1 MNDIHVINLSQYT
14 QPKIVESKRNE
25 WVEYG
30 ENNKYYDF
38 LIDCYQNSTTNNAC
52 INNISRLIYGNGLSA
67 KDAGR
72 KPNEYAQ
79 MKMLFGK
86 NMLRSVIM
94 DLKMLGN
101 CAFQLIYTKDRKK
114 IAKVEHIPMNLLRP
128 EKCDEKGKINAYYYS
143 DNWEDIK
150 RYAPTRIPTMGTSS
164 ESIEVL
170 VLGHYSVGQKYFSF
184 VDYLGALDYCVAEEE
199 IALYLINEIK
209 NSFSGTKVINFNGL
223 VPTEEQQQEITTKV
237 MGKLTGSTGQKV
249 IVSFN
254 NNKDLA
260 TTVED
265 ISLTDAPE
273 HYSWLATEARDKIL
287 NGHNVT
293 SSMLVGINQG
303 GQGFSSTA
311 DEIKVASVYFYN
323 TVIRPF
329 QDLIIN
335 GLNQILAFNGISLDL
350 KFESLDLLG
359 ADIDSSQTSKQVI
372 EAINSL
378 SPLVAN
384 KVLDTMTPNEVRAL
398 VGLLPETGGSDLQST
413 TMSKIK
419 SIDNINIDDFSSGID
434 LDEWELIDTRLVD
447 YDLEDEYDE
456 LINKANEPTLMNKVI
471 NFVKTGTAYPR
482 RNSEQDNKIFRTRYR
497 YIGEVSDKSRAFCK
511 AMIKANK
518 LYRKEDIVAME
529 NQVVNE
535 GFGPNGADNY
545 SIWLYKGGG
554 ACHHAWQRET
564 YRRKG
569 TDISSPLAVKVTP
582 AQQRKEGFIAPVNDN
597 KVYQRPIDMPNKGFL
612 PK

>member
-30 ENNKYYDF
+30 EHNKYYDF

-101 CAFQLIYTKDRKK
+101 CAFQVIYSKDRKK
-114 IAKVEHIPMNLLRP
+114 IARVEHLPINLIRP

-143 DNWEDIK
+143 DNWEDVRK
-150 RYAPTRIPTMGTSS
+150 YVPTRIPAMGTSN

-170 VLGHYSVGQKYFSF
+170 VLGNYSVGQKYFSF

-199 IALYLINEIK
+199 IAAYLVNEIK

-223 VPTEEQQQEITTKV
+223 VPTEEQQQEITSKV

-287 NGHNVT
+287 NGHNII
-293 SSMLVGINQG
+293 SSFLVGINQG

-311 DEIKVASVYFYN
+311 DEIKIASVYFYN

-329 QDLIIN
+329 QEILLD
-335 GLNQILAFNGISLDL
+335 GLDKILAYNGISLDL
-350 KFESLDLLG
+350 YFERLTI
-359 ADIDSSQTSKQVI
+359 IDPEQTQVNMSSQEEISD
-372 EAINSL
+372 EDADAFLDEL
-378 SPLVAN
+378 SGECL
-384 KVLDTMTPNEVRAL
+384 
-398 VGLLPETGGSDLQST
+398 S
-413 TMSKIK
+413 
-419 SIDNINIDDFSSGID
+419 
-434 LDEWELIDTRLVD
+434 DEWEVVAKREYKDTNCSIDEWIQEHEPKKSMLTKLADYITSFPSRDSNLDKSVYKVRYEYSARYNKDKTRRFCSNMMSRTANGVVYRLEDIDKASRAGVNKQLGHKGQP
-447 YDLEDEYDE
+447 YDLFKFKGGVNCGHYWSEVLYKLKTKKDGKGYVED
-456 LINKANEPTLMNKVI
+456 KALSSSEEVASIPKSY
-471 NFVKTGTAYPR
+471 KPRPYGTAESKIAPFDMP
-482 RNSEQDNKIFRTRYR
+482 DN
-497 YIGEVSDKSRAFCK
+497 GHHP
-511 AMIKANK
+511 N
-518 LYRKEDIVAME
+518 YRK
-529 NQVVNE
+529 
-535 GFGPNGADNY
+535 
-545 SIWLYKGGG
+545 
-554 ACHHAWQRET
+554 
-564 YRRKG
+564 
-569 TDISSPLAVKVTP
+569 
-582 AQQRKEGFIAPVNDN
+582 
-597 KVYQRPIDMPNKGFL
+597 
-612 PK
+612 

>member
-30 ENNKYYDF
+30 ENNEYYDF

-223 VPTEEQQQEITTKV
+223 VPTEEQQKEITTKV

-303 GQGFSSTA
+303 GQGFSSNA
-311 DEIKVASVYFYN
+311 DEIKVASAYFYN
-323 TVIRPF
+323 TTIKPF
-329 QDLIIN
+329 QELILD
-335 GLNQILAFNGISLDL
+335 GLDQILSFNGISLDL
-350 KFESLDLLG
+350 YFERLTIIDPAETTVNMSADVDLTDEVG
-359 ADIDSSQTSKQVI
+359 DSI
-372 EAINSL
+372 LE
-378 SPLVAN
+378 
-384 KVLDTMTPNEVRAL
+384 E
-398 VGLLPETGGSDLQST
+398 LQGES
-413 TMSKIK
+413 M
-419 SIDNINIDDFSSGID
+419 G
-434 LDEWELIDTRLVD
+434 DEWEVVDKREYKDTNCSIDEWIQEHEPKKSMLTKLADYITSFPSRGSNLDKSVYKVRYEYSARYNKDKTRRFCSNMMSRTANGVVYRLEDIDKASRAGVNKQLGHKGEP
-447 YDLEDEYDE
+447 YDLFKFKGGVNCGHYWSEVLYKLKTKKDGKGYVED
-456 LINKANEPTLMNKVI
+456 KALSSSEEVASIPKSY
-471 NFVKTGTAYPR
+471 KPRPYGTAE
-482 RNSEQDNKIFRTRYR
+482 SKI
-497 YIGEVSDKSRAFCK
+497 A
-511 AMIKANK
+511 
-518 LYRKEDIVAME
+518 
-529 NQVVNE
+529 
-535 GFGPNGADNY
+535 
-545 SIWLYKGGG
+545 
-554 ACHHAWQRET
+554 
-564 YRRKG
+564 
-569 TDISSPLAVKVTP
+569 
-582 AQQRKEGFIAPVNDN
+582 
-597 KVYQRPIDMPNKGFL
+597 PIDMPNNGHHPNYGK
-612 PK
+612 

>member
-30 ENNKYYDF
+30 EHNKYYDF

-150 RYAPTRIPTMGTSS
+150 RYAPTRIPTMGTST

-223 VPTEEQQQEITTKV
+223 VPTEEQQKEITGKV
-237 MGKLTGSTGQKV
+237 MAKLTGSTGQKV

-293 SSMLVGINQG
+293 SSMLIGINQG
-303 GQGFSSTA
+303 GQGFSSNA
-311 DEIKVASVYFYN
+311 DEIKVASAYFYN
-323 TVIRPF
+323 TTIKPF
-329 QDLIIN
+329 QELIID
-335 GLNQILAFNGISLDL
+335 GLDQILAFNGISLDL
-350 KFESLDLLG
+350 YFERLTIIDPTETTVNMSADVDLTDEVG
-359 ADIDSSQTSKQVI
+359 DSI
-372 EAINSL
+372 LE
-378 SPLVAN
+378 
-384 KVLDTMTPNEVRAL
+384 E
-398 VGLLPETGGSDLQST
+398 LQGES
-413 TMSKIK
+413 M
-419 SIDNINIDDFSSGID
+419 G
-434 LDEWELIDTRLVD
+434 DEWEVVDKREYKDTNCSIDEWIQEHEPKKSMLTKLADYITSFPSRDSNLDKSVYKVRYEYSARYNKDKTRRFCSNMMSRTANGVVYRLEDIDKASRAGVNKQLGHKGQP
-447 YDLEDEYDE
+447 YDLFKFKGGVNCGHYWSEVLYKLKTKKDGKGYVED
-456 LINKANEPTLMNKVI
+456 KALSSSEEVASIPKSY
-471 NFVKTGTAYPR
+471 KPRPYGTAE
-482 RNSEQDNKIFRTRYR
+482 SKI
-497 YIGEVSDKSRAFCK
+497 A
-511 AMIKANK
+511 
-518 LYRKEDIVAME
+518 
-529 NQVVNE
+529 
-535 GFGPNGADNY
+535 
-545 SIWLYKGGG
+545 
-554 ACHHAWQRET
+554 
-564 YRRKG
+564 
-569 TDISSPLAVKVTP
+569 
-582 AQQRKEGFIAPVNDN
+582 
-597 KVYQRPIDMPNKGFL
+597 PIDMPNNGHHPNYGK
-612 PK
+612 

>member
-30 ENNKYYDF
+30 EHNKYYDF

-223 VPTEEQQQEITTKV
+223 VPTEEQQQEITSKV
-237 MGKLTGSTGQKV
+237 MSKLTGSTGQKV

-293 SSMLVGINQG
+293 SSMLIGINQG
-303 GQGFSSTA
+303 GQGFSSNA
-311 DEIKVASVYFYN
+311 DEIKVASAYFYN
-323 TVIRPF
+323 TTIKPF
-329 QDLIIN
+329 QELIID
-335 GLNQILAFNGISLDL
+335 GLDQILAFNGISLDL
-350 KFESLDLLG
+350 YFERLTIIDPTETSVNMSADVDLTDEVG
-359 ADIDSSQTSKQVI
+359 DSI
-372 EAINSL
+372 LE
-378 SPLVAN
+378 
-384 KVLDTMTPNEVRAL
+384 E
-398 VGLLPETGGSDLQST
+398 LQGES
-413 TMSKIK
+413 M
-419 SIDNINIDDFSSGID
+419 G
-434 LDEWELIDTRLVD
+434 DEWEVVDKREYKDTNCSIEDWIEEHEPKKSMLTKLADYITSFPSRDSNLDKSVYKVRYEYSARYNKDKTRRFCSNMMSRTANGVVYRLEDIDKASRAGVNKQLGHKGQP
-447 YDLEDEYDE
+447 YDLFKFKGGVNCGHYWSEVLYKLKTKKDGKGYVED
-456 LINKANEPTLMNKVI
+456 KALSSSEEVASIPKSY
-471 NFVKTGTAYPR
+471 KPRPYGTAE
-482 RNSEQDNKIFRTRYR
+482 SKI
-497 YIGEVSDKSRAFCK
+497 A
-511 AMIKANK
+511 
-518 LYRKEDIVAME
+518 
-529 NQVVNE
+529 
-535 GFGPNGADNY
+535 
-545 SIWLYKGGG
+545 
-554 ACHHAWQRET
+554 
-564 YRRKG
+564 
-569 TDISSPLAVKVTP
+569 
-582 AQQRKEGFIAPVNDN
+582 
-597 KVYQRPIDMPNKGFL
+597 PIDMPNNGHHPNYGK
-612 PK
+612 

>member
-30 ENNKYYDF
+30 KNNEYYDF

-52 INNISRLIYGNGLSA
+52 INNISRLIYGNGLTA

-143 DNWEDIK
+143 DNWEDVK
-150 RYAPTRIPTMGTSS
+150 RYEPSRIPIMGTST
-164 ESIEVL
+164 ENIEVL

-223 VPTEEQQQEITTKV
+223 VPTEEQQQEITGKV
-237 MGKLTGSTGQKV
+237 MSKLTGSTGQKV

-293 SSMLVGINQG
+293 SSMLIGINQG
-303 GQGFSSTA
+303 GQGFSSNA
-311 DEIKVASVYFYN
+311 DEIKVASAYFYN
-323 TVIRPF
+323 TTIKPF
-329 QDLIIN
+329 QELIID
-335 GLNQILAFNGISLDL
+335 GLDQILAFNSISLDL
-350 KFESLDLLG
+350 YFERLTIIDPTETSVNMSADVDLTDEVG
-359 ADIDSSQTSKQVI
+359 DSILEELQG
-372 EAINSL
+372 EA
-378 SPLVAN
+378 
-384 KVLDTMTPNEVRAL
+384 
-398 VGLLPETGGSDLQST
+398 
-413 TMSKIK
+413 MS
-419 SIDNINIDDFSSGID
+419 
-434 LDEWELIDTRLVD
+434 DEWEVVDKREYKDTNCSIDEWIAEHEPKKSMLTKLADYITSFPSRDSNLDKSVYKVRYEYSERYSKPSSRNFCQQMMSRTTNGVVYRLEDIDKASRAGVNKQLGHKGQP
-447 YDLEDEYDE
+447 YDLFKFKGGVNCGHYW
-456 LINKANEPTLMNKVI
+456 
-471 NFVKTGTAYPR
+471 
-482 RNSEQDNKIFRTRYR
+482 SE
-497 YIGEVSDKSRAFCK
+497 V
-511 AMIKANK
+511 
-518 LYRKEDIVAME
+518 
-529 NQVVNE
+529 
-535 GFGPNGADNY
+535 
-545 SIWLYKGGG
+545 LYKLKTKKDG
-554 ACHHAWQRET
+554 
-564 YRRKG
+564 KG
-569 TDISSPLAVKVTP
+569 YVEDKALSSSEEVANIPKSYKPRPYGTTES
-582 AQQRKEGFIAPVNDN
+582 KIA
-597 KVYQRPIDMPNKGFL
+597 PIDMPNNGHHPNYGK
-612 PK
+612 

>member
-30 ENNKYYDF
+30 KNNEYYDF

-150 RYAPTRIPTMGTSS
+150 RYAPTRIPTMGTST

-293 SSMLVGINQG
+293 SSMLIGINQG
-303 GQGFSSTA
+303 GQGFSSNA
-311 DEIKVASVYFYN
+311 DEIKVASAYFYN
-323 TVIRPF
+323 TTIKPF
-329 QDLIIN
+329 QELIID
-335 GLNQILAFNGISLDL
+335 GLDQILAFNGISLDL
-350 KFESLDLLG
+350 YFERLTIIDPTETSVNMSADVDLTDEVG
-359 ADIDSSQTSKQVI
+359 DSI
-372 EAINSL
+372 LE
-378 SPLVAN
+378 
-384 KVLDTMTPNEVRAL
+384 E
-398 VGLLPETGGSDLQST
+398 LQGES
-413 TMSKIK
+413 M
-419 SIDNINIDDFSSGID
+419 G
-434 LDEWELIDTRLVD
+434 DEWEVVDKREYKDTNCSIDEWIEEHEPKKSMLTKLADYITSFPSRDSNLDKSVYKVRYEYSARYNKDKTRRFCSNMMSRTANGVVYRLEDIDKASRAGVNKQLGHKGEP
-447 YDLEDEYDE
+447 YDLFKFKGGVNCGHYWSEVLYKLKTKKDGKGYVED
-456 LINKANEPTLMNKVI
+456 KALSSSEEVASIPKSY
-471 NFVKTGTAYPR
+471 KPRPYGTAE
-482 RNSEQDNKIFRTRYR
+482 SKI
-497 YIGEVSDKSRAFCK
+497 A
-511 AMIKANK
+511 
-518 LYRKEDIVAME
+518 
-529 NQVVNE
+529 
-535 GFGPNGADNY
+535 
-545 SIWLYKGGG
+545 
-554 ACHHAWQRET
+554 
-564 YRRKG
+564 
-569 TDISSPLAVKVTP
+569 
-582 AQQRKEGFIAPVNDN
+582 
-597 KVYQRPIDMPNKGFL
+597 PIDMPNNGHHPNYGK
-612 PK
+612 

>member
-30 ENNKYYDF
+30 EHNKYYDF
-38 LIDCYQNSTTNNAC
+38 LINCYQNSTTNNAC
-52 INNISRLIYGNGLSA
+52 INNISRLIYGNGLNA

-150 RYAPTRIPTMGTSS
+150 RYTPTRIPTMGTSS

-237 MGKLTGSTGQKV
+237 MNKLTGSTGQKV

-293 SSMLVGINQG
+293 SSMLIGINQG
-303 GQGFSSTA
+303 GQGFSSNA
-311 DEIKVASVYFYN
+311 DEIKVASAYFYN
-323 TVIRPF
+323 TTIKPF
-329 QDLIIN
+329 QELILD
-335 GLNQILAFNGISLDL
+335 GLDQILSFNGISLDL
-350 KFESLDLLG
+350 YFERLTIIDPTETTVNMSSDVDLTDEVG
-359 ADIDSSQTSKQVI
+359 DSILEELQG
-372 EAINSL
+372 EA
-378 SPLVAN
+378 
-384 KVLDTMTPNEVRAL
+384 M
-398 VGLLPETGGSDLQST
+398 G
-413 TMSKIK
+413 
-419 SIDNINIDDFSSGID
+419 
-434 LDEWELIDTRLVD
+434 DEWEVVDKREYKDTNCSIDEWIQEHEPKKSMLTKLADYITSFPSRDSNLDKSVYKVRYEYSARYNKDKTRRFCSNMMSRTANGVVYRLEDIDKASRAGVNKQLGHKGEP
-447 YDLEDEYDE
+447 YDLFKFKGGVNCGHYW
-456 LINKANEPTLMNKVI
+456 
-471 NFVKTGTAYPR
+471 
-482 RNSEQDNKIFRTRYR
+482 SE
-497 YIGEVSDKSRAFCK
+497 V
-511 AMIKANK
+511 
-518 LYRKEDIVAME
+518 
-529 NQVVNE
+529 
-535 GFGPNGADNY
+535 
-545 SIWLYKGGG
+545 LYKLKTKKDG
-554 ACHHAWQRET
+554 
-564 YRRKG
+564 KG
-569 TDISSPLAVKVTP
+569 YVEDKALSSSEEVASIPKSYKPRPYGTTES
-582 AQQRKEGFIAPVNDN
+582 KIA
-597 KVYQRPIDMPNKGFL
+597 PIDMPNNGHHPNYGK
-612 PK
+612 

>member
-30 ENNKYYDF
+30 EHNKYYDF

-143 DNWEDIK
+143 DNWDDIK

-223 VPTEEQQQEITTKV
+223 VPTEEQQKEITSKV
-237 MGKLTGSTGQKV
+237 MSKLTGSTGQKV

-293 SSMLVGINQG
+293 SSMLIGINQG
-303 GQGFSSTA
+303 GQGFSSNA
-311 DEIKVASVYFYN
+311 DEIKVASAYFYN
-323 TVIRPF
+323 TIIKPF
-329 QDLIIN
+329 QELIID
-335 GLNQILAFNGISLDL
+335 GLDQILAFNGISLDL
-350 KFESLDLLG
+350 FFERLTIIDPTETTVNMSADLDLTDEVG
-359 ADIDSSQTSKQVI
+359 DSILEELQG
-372 EAINSL
+372 EA
-378 SPLVAN
+378 
-384 KVLDTMTPNEVRAL
+384 M
-398 VGLLPETGGSDLQST
+398 G
-413 TMSKIK
+413 
-419 SIDNINIDDFSSGID
+419 
-434 LDEWELIDTRLVD
+434 DEWEVVDKREYKDTNCSIDEWIAEHEPKKSMLTKLADYISSFPSRDSNLDKSVYKVRYEYSARYNKDKTRRFCSNMMSRTANGVVYRLEDIDKASRAGVNKQLGHKGQP
-447 YDLEDEYDE
+447 YDLFKFKGGVNCGHYWSEVLYKLKTKKDGKGYVED
-456 LINKANEPTLMNKVI
+456 KALSSSEEVASIPKSY
-471 NFVKTGTAYPR
+471 KPRPYGTAE
-482 RNSEQDNKIFRTRYR
+482 SKI
-497 YIGEVSDKSRAFCK
+497 A
-511 AMIKANK
+511 
-518 LYRKEDIVAME
+518 
-529 NQVVNE
+529 
-535 GFGPNGADNY
+535 
-545 SIWLYKGGG
+545 
-554 ACHHAWQRET
+554 
-564 YRRKG
+564 
-569 TDISSPLAVKVTP
+569 
-582 AQQRKEGFIAPVNDN
+582 
-597 KVYQRPIDMPNKGFL
+597 PIDMPNNGHHPNYGK
-612 PK
+612 

>member
-223 VPTEEQQQEITTKV
+223 VPTEEQQQEITSKV
-237 MGKLTGSTGQKV
+237 MSKLTGSTGQKV

-293 SSMLVGINQG
+293 SSMLIGINQG
-303 GQGFSSTA
+303 GQGFSSNA
-311 DEIKVASVYFYN
+311 DEIKVASAYFYN
-323 TVIRPF
+323 TTIKPF
-329 QDLIIN
+329 QELILD
-335 GLNQILAFNGISLDL
+335 GLDQILAFNGISLDL
-350 KFESLDLLG
+350 YFERLTIIDPTETSVNMSADVDLTDEVGDSILEELQGESMGDDWEVVDKREYKDTNCSIDEWIAEHEPKKSMLTKLADYITSFPSRDSNLDKSVYKVRYEYSARYNKDKTRRFCSNMMSRTANGVVYRLE
-359 ADIDSSQTSKQVI
+359 DIDKASRAGVNKQLGHKGQPYDLFKFKGGVNCGHYWSEVLYKLKTKKDGKGYVEDKALSSS
-372 EAINSL
+372 EE
-378 SPLVAN
+378 VASIP
-384 KVLDTMTPNEVRAL
+384 KSYKPRPYGTAE
-398 VGLLPETGGSDLQST
+398 
-413 TMSKIK
+413 SKI
-419 SIDNINIDDFSSGID
+419 
-434 LDEWELIDTRLVD
+434 
-447 YDLEDEYDE
+447 
-456 LINKANEPTLMNKVI
+456 A
-471 NFVKTGTAYPR
+471 
-482 RNSEQDNKIFRTRYR
+482 
-497 YIGEVSDKSRAFCK
+497 
-511 AMIKANK
+511 
-518 LYRKEDIVAME
+518 
-529 NQVVNE
+529 
-535 GFGPNGADNY
+535 
-545 SIWLYKGGG
+545 
-554 ACHHAWQRET
+554 
-564 YRRKG
+564 
-569 TDISSPLAVKVTP
+569 
-582 AQQRKEGFIAPVNDN
+582 
-597 KVYQRPIDMPNKGFL
+597 PIDMPNNGHHPNYGK
-612 PK
+612 

>member
-30 ENNKYYDF
+30 EHNKYYDF

-52 INNISRLIYGNGLSA
+52 INNISRLIYGNGLNA

-150 RYAPTRIPTMGTSS
+150 RYAPTRIPTMGTST

-223 VPTEEQQQEITTKV
+223 VPTEEQQQEITSKV
-237 MGKLTGSTGQKV
+237 MSKLTGSTGQKV

-293 SSMLVGINQG
+293 SSMLIGINQG
-303 GQGFSSTA
+303 GQGFSSNA
-311 DEIKVASVYFYN
+311 DEIKVASAYFYN
-323 TVIRPF
+323 TTIKPF
-329 QDLIIN
+329 QELIID
-335 GLNQILAFNGISLDL
+335 GLDQILSFNGISLDL
-350 KFESLDLLG
+350 YFERLTIIDPTETSVNMSADVDLTDEVG
-359 ADIDSSQTSKQVI
+359 DSI
-372 EAINSL
+372 LE
-378 SPLVAN
+378 
-384 KVLDTMTPNEVRAL
+384 E
-398 VGLLPETGGSDLQST
+398 LQGES
-413 TMSKIK
+413 M
-419 SIDNINIDDFSSGID
+419 G
-434 LDEWELIDTRLVD
+434 DEWEVVDKREYKDTNCSIDEWIQEHEPKKSMLTKLADYITSFPSRDSNLDKSVYKVRYEYSARYNKDKTRRFCSNMMSRTANGVVYRLEDIDKASRAGVNKQLGHKGQP
-447 YDLEDEYDE
+447 YDLFKFKGGVNCGHYWSEVLYKLKTKKDGKGYLED
-456 LINKANEPTLMNKVI
+456 KALSSSEEVASIPKSY
-471 NFVKTGTAYPR
+471 KPRPYGTAE
-482 RNSEQDNKIFRTRYR
+482 SKI
-497 YIGEVSDKSRAFCK
+497 A
-511 AMIKANK
+511 
-518 LYRKEDIVAME
+518 
-529 NQVVNE
+529 
-535 GFGPNGADNY
+535 
-545 SIWLYKGGG
+545 
-554 ACHHAWQRET
+554 
-564 YRRKG
+564 
-569 TDISSPLAVKVTP
+569 
-582 AQQRKEGFIAPVNDN
+582 
-597 KVYQRPIDMPNKGFL
+597 PIDMPNNGHHPNYGK
-612 PK
+612 

>member
-1 MNDIHVINLSQYT
+1 MNDIHIINLSQYT

-30 ENNKYYDF
+30 EHNKYYDF

-52 INNISRLIYGNGLSA
+52 INNISRLIYGNGLTA

-223 VPTEEQQQEITTKV
+223 VPTEEQQKEITSKV
-237 MGKLTGSTGQKV
+237 MSKLTGSTGQKV

-293 SSMLVGINQG
+293 SSMLIGINQG
-303 GQGFSSTA
+303 GQGFSSNA
-311 DEIKVASVYFYN
+311 DEIKVASAYFYN
-323 TVIRPF
+323 TTIKPF
-329 QDLIIN
+329 QELIIDS
-335 GLNQILAFNGISLDL
+335 LDQILSFNGISLDL
-350 KFESLDLLG
+350 YFERLTIIDPTETTVNMSADLDLTDEVG
-359 ADIDSSQTSKQVI
+359 DSILEELQG
-372 EAINSL
+372 EA
-378 SPLVAN
+378 
-384 KVLDTMTPNEVRAL
+384 M
-398 VGLLPETGGSDLQST
+398 G
-413 TMSKIK
+413 
-419 SIDNINIDDFSSGID
+419 
-434 LDEWELIDTRLVD
+434 DEWEVVDKREYKDTNCSIDEWIQEHEPKKSMLTKLADYITSFPSRDSNLDKSVYKVRYEYSARYNKDKTRRFCSNMMSRTANGVVYRLEDIDKASRAGVNKQLGHKGQP
-447 YDLEDEYDE
+447 YDLFKFKGGVNCGHYWSEVLYKLKTKKDGKGYVED
-456 LINKANEPTLMNKVI
+456 KALSSSEEVASIPKSY
-471 NFVKTGTAYPR
+471 KPRPYGTAE
-482 RNSEQDNKIFRTRYR
+482 SKI
-497 YIGEVSDKSRAFCK
+497 A
-511 AMIKANK
+511 
-518 LYRKEDIVAME
+518 
-529 NQVVNE
+529 
-535 GFGPNGADNY
+535 
-545 SIWLYKGGG
+545 
-554 ACHHAWQRET
+554 
-564 YRRKG
+564 
-569 TDISSPLAVKVTP
+569 
-582 AQQRKEGFIAPVNDN
+582 
-597 KVYQRPIDMPNKGFL
+597 PIDMPNNGHHPNYGK
-612 PK
+612 

>member
-30 ENNKYYDF
+30 EHNKYYDF

-150 RYAPTRIPTMGTSS
+150 RYAPTRIPTMGTST

-293 SSMLVGINQG
+293 SSMLIGINQG
-303 GQGFSSTA
+303 GQGFSSNA
-311 DEIKVASVYFYN
+311 DEIKVASAYFYN
-323 TVIRPF
+323 TTIKPF
-329 QDLIIN
+329 QELIID
-335 GLNQILAFNGISLDL
+335 GLDQILAFNGISLDL
-350 KFESLDLLG
+350 YFERLTIIDPTENTVNMSADLDLTDEVG
-359 ADIDSSQTSKQVI
+359 DSI
-372 EAINSL
+372 LE
-378 SPLVAN
+378 
-384 KVLDTMTPNEVRAL
+384 E
-398 VGLLPETGGSDLQST
+398 LQGES
-413 TMSKIK
+413 M
-419 SIDNINIDDFSSGID
+419 G
-434 LDEWELIDTRLVD
+434 DEWEVVDKREYKDTNCSIDEWIEEHEPKKSMLTKLADYITSFPSRDSNLDKSVYKVRYEYSARYNKDKTRRFCSNMMSRTANGVVYRLEDIDKASRAGVNKQLGHKGQP
-447 YDLEDEYDE
+447 YDLFKFKGGVNCGHYWSEVLYKLKTKKDGKGYVED
-456 LINKANEPTLMNKVI
+456 KALSSSEEVASIPKSY
-471 NFVKTGTAYPR
+471 KPRPYGTAE
-482 RNSEQDNKIFRTRYR
+482 SKI
-497 YIGEVSDKSRAFCK
+497 A
-511 AMIKANK
+511 
-518 LYRKEDIVAME
+518 
-529 NQVVNE
+529 
-535 GFGPNGADNY
+535 
-545 SIWLYKGGG
+545 
-554 ACHHAWQRET
+554 
-564 YRRKG
+564 
-569 TDISSPLAVKVTP
+569 
-582 AQQRKEGFIAPVNDN
+582 
-597 KVYQRPIDMPNKGFL
+597 PIDMPNNGHHPNYGK
-612 PK
+612 

>member
-150 RYAPTRIPTMGTSS
+150 RYAPTRIPTMGTST

-223 VPTEEQQQEITTKV
+223 VPTEEQQQEITSKV
-237 MGKLTGSTGQKV
+237 MSKLTGSTGQKV

-293 SSMLVGINQG
+293 SSMLIGINQG
-303 GQGFSSTA
+303 GQGFSSNA
-311 DEIKVASVYFYN
+311 DEIKVASAYFYN
-323 TVIRPF
+323 TTIKPF
-329 QDLIIN
+329 QELIID
-335 GLNQILAFNGISLDL
+335 GLDQILAFNGISLDL
-350 KFESLDLLG
+350 YFERLTIIDPTETSVNMSADLDLTDEVG
-359 ADIDSSQTSKQVI
+359 DSILEELQG
-372 EAINSL
+372 EA
-378 SPLVAN
+378 
-384 KVLDTMTPNEVRAL
+384 
-398 VGLLPETGGSDLQST
+398 
-413 TMSKIK
+413 MS
-419 SIDNINIDDFSSGID
+419 
-434 LDEWELIDTRLVD
+434 DEWEVVDKREYKDTNCSIEDWIEEHEPKKSMLTKLADYITSFPSRDSNLDKSVYKVRYEYSARYNKDKTRRFCSNMMSRTANGVVYRLEDIDKASRAGVNKQLGHKGQP
-447 YDLEDEYDE
+447 YDLFKFKGGVNCGHYWSEVLYKLKTKKDGKGYVED
-456 LINKANEPTLMNKVI
+456 KALSSSEEVASIPKSY
-471 NFVKTGTAYPR
+471 KPRPYGTAE
-482 RNSEQDNKIFRTRYR
+482 SKI
-497 YIGEVSDKSRAFCK
+497 A
-511 AMIKANK
+511 
-518 LYRKEDIVAME
+518 
-529 NQVVNE
+529 
-535 GFGPNGADNY
+535 
-545 SIWLYKGGG
+545 
-554 ACHHAWQRET
+554 
-564 YRRKG
+564 
-569 TDISSPLAVKVTP
+569 
-582 AQQRKEGFIAPVNDN
+582 
-597 KVYQRPIDMPNKGFL
+597 PIDMPNNGHHPNYGK
-612 PK
+612 

>member
-1 MNDIHVINLSQYT
+1 
-14 QPKIVESKRNE
+14 
-25 WVEYG
+25 
-30 ENNKYYDF
+30 
-38 LIDCYQNSTTNNAC
+38 
-52 INNISRLIYGNGLSA
+52 LIYGNGLSA

-150 RYAPTRIPTMGTSS
+150 RYAPTRIPTMGTST

-223 VPTEEQQQEITTKV
+223 VPTEEQQQEITSKV
-237 MGKLTGSTGQKV
+237 MSKLTGSTGQKV

-293 SSMLVGINQG
+293 SSMLIGINQG
-303 GQGFSSTA
+303 GQGFSSNA
-311 DEIKVASVYFYN
+311 DEIKVASAYFYN
-323 TVIRPF
+323 TTIKPF
-329 QDLIIN
+329 QELIID
-335 GLNQILAFNGISLDL
+335 GLDQILAFNGISLDL
-350 KFESLDLLG
+350 YFERLTIIDPTETSVNMSADLDLTDEVG
-359 ADIDSSQTSKQVI
+359 DSILEELQG
-372 EAINSL
+372 EA
-378 SPLVAN
+378 
-384 KVLDTMTPNEVRAL
+384 
-398 VGLLPETGGSDLQST
+398 
-413 TMSKIK
+413 MS
-419 SIDNINIDDFSSGID
+419 
-434 LDEWELIDTRLVD
+434 DEWEVVDKREYKDTNCSIEDWIEEHEPKKSMLTKLADYITSFPSRDSNLDKSVYKVRYEYSARYNKDKTRRFCSNMMSRTANGVVYRLEDIDKASRAGVNKQLGHKGQP
-447 YDLEDEYDE
+447 YDLFKFKGGVNCGHYWSEVLYKLKTKKDGKGYVED
-456 LINKANEPTLMNKVI
+456 KALSSSEEVASIPKSY
-471 NFVKTGTAYPR
+471 KPRPYGTAE
-482 RNSEQDNKIFRTRYR
+482 SKI
-497 YIGEVSDKSRAFCK
+497 A
-511 AMIKANK
+511 
-518 LYRKEDIVAME
+518 
-529 NQVVNE
+529 
-535 GFGPNGADNY
+535 
-545 SIWLYKGGG
+545 
-554 ACHHAWQRET
+554 
-564 YRRKG
+564 
-569 TDISSPLAVKVTP
+569 
-582 AQQRKEGFIAPVNDN
+582 
-597 KVYQRPIDMPNKGFL
+597 PIDMPNNGHHPNYGK
-612 PK
+612 

>member
-128 EKCDEKGKINAYYYS
+128 EKCDEKGNINAYYYS
-143 DNWEDIK
+143 DNWEDVK
-150 RYAPTRIPTMGTSS
+150 RYEPSRIPVMGTST
-164 ESIEVL
+164 EDIEVL

-223 VPTEEQQQEITTKV
+223 VPTEEQQQEITSKV

-303 GQGFSSTA
+303 GQGFSSNA
-311 DEIKVASVYFYN
+311 DEIKVASAYFYN
-323 TVIRPF
+323 TVVKPF
-329 QDLIIN
+329 QELIID
-335 GLNQILAFNGISLDL
+335 GLDKILAYNGISLDL
-350 KFESLDLLG
+350 YFERLTI
-359 ADIDSSQTSKQVI
+359 IDPTETQVNMSSQAEITD
-372 EAINSL
+372 EDCDAFLEEL
-378 SPLVAN
+378 SG
-384 KVLDTMTPNEVRAL
+384 E
-398 VGLLPETGGSDLQST
+398 S
-413 TMSKIK
+413 MS
-419 SIDNINIDDFSSGID
+419 
-434 LDEWELIDTRLVD
+434 DEWEVVAKREYKENNSTIEDWIAEYEPKKSMLTKLADYITSFPSRDSNLDKSVYKVRYEYSERYSKPSSRNFCRQMMSRTANGVVYRLEDIDKASRAGVNKQLGHKGQP
-447 YDLEDEYDE
+447 YDLFKFKGGVNCGHYWSEVLYKLKSKKDGKGYIEDKSLSSSEEVASIPKSY
-456 LINKANEPTLMNKVI
+456 KPRPY
-471 NFVKTGTAYPR
+471 GTAE
-482 RNSEQDNKIFRTRYR
+482 SKI
-497 YIGEVSDKSRAFCK
+497 A
-511 AMIKANK
+511 
-518 LYRKEDIVAME
+518 
-529 NQVVNE
+529 
-535 GFGPNGADNY
+535 
-545 SIWLYKGGG
+545 
-554 ACHHAWQRET
+554 
-564 YRRKG
+564 
-569 TDISSPLAVKVTP
+569 
-582 AQQRKEGFIAPVNDN
+582 
-597 KVYQRPIDMPNKGFL
+597 PIDMPNNGHHPNYGK
-612 PK
+612 

>member
-30 ENNKYYDF
+30 EHNKYYDF

-223 VPTEEQQQEITTKV
+223 VPTKEQQKEITSKV

-260 TTVED
+260 TTVDD

-293 SSMLVGINQG
+293 SSMLIGINQG
-303 GQGFSSTA
+303 GQGFSSNA
-311 DEIKVASVYFYN
+311 DEIKVASAYFYN
-323 TVIRPF
+323 TIIKPF
-329 QDLIIN
+329 QELIID
-335 GLNQILAFNGISLDL
+335 GLDQILSFNGISLDL
-350 KFESLDLLG
+350 YFERLTIIDPTETTVNMSADLDLTDEVG
-359 ADIDSSQTSKQVI
+359 DSILEELQG
-372 EAINSL
+372 EA
-378 SPLVAN
+378 
-384 KVLDTMTPNEVRAL
+384 M
-398 VGLLPETGGSDLQST
+398 G
-413 TMSKIK
+413 
-419 SIDNINIDDFSSGID
+419 
-434 LDEWELIDTRLVD
+434 DEWEVVDKREYKDTNCSIDEWIEEHEPKKSMLTKLADYISSFPSRDSNLDKSVYKVRYEYSARYNKDKTRRFCSNMMSRTANGVVYRLEDIDKASRAGVNKQLGHKGQP
-447 YDLEDEYDE
+447 YDLFKFKGGVNCGHYWSEVLYKLKTKKDGKGYVED
-456 LINKANEPTLMNKVI
+456 KALSSSEEVASIPKSY
-471 NFVKTGTAYPR
+471 KPRPYGTAE
-482 RNSEQDNKIFRTRYR
+482 SKI
-497 YIGEVSDKSRAFCK
+497 A
-511 AMIKANK
+511 
-518 LYRKEDIVAME
+518 
-529 NQVVNE
+529 
-535 GFGPNGADNY
+535 
-545 SIWLYKGGG
+545 
-554 ACHHAWQRET
+554 
-564 YRRKG
+564 
-569 TDISSPLAVKVTP
+569 
-582 AQQRKEGFIAPVNDN
+582 
-597 KVYQRPIDMPNKGFL
+597 PIDMPNNGHHPNYGK
-612 PK
+612 

>member
-30 ENNKYYDF
+30 KNNEYYDF

-150 RYAPTRIPTMGTSS
+150 RYAPTRIPTMGTST
-164 ESIEVL
+164 EDIEVL

-293 SSMLVGINQG
+293 SSMLIGINQG
-303 GQGFSSTA
+303 GQGFSSNA
-311 DEIKVASVYFYN
+311 DEIKVASAYFYN
-323 TVIRPF
+323 TTIKPF
-329 QDLIIN
+329 QELILD
-335 GLNQILAFNGISLDL
+335 GLDQILSFNGISLDL
-350 KFESLDLLG
+350 YFERLTI
-359 ADIDSSQTSKQVI
+359 IDPTETTTTNLSSMD
-372 EAINSL
+372 NL
-378 SPLVAN
+378 
-384 KVLDTMTPNEVRAL
+384 KV
-398 VGLLPETGGSDLQST
+398 
-413 TMSKIK
+413 
-419 SIDNINIDDFSSGID
+419 DDFSSDID
-434 LDEWELIDTRLVD
+434 LDEWELIDARLVD
-447 YDLEDEYDE
+447 YDLEDGYDE
-456 LINKANEPTLMNKVI
+456 LINKANKPTLINKVV

-535 GFGPNGADNY
+535 GFGPNGDDNY

-582 AQQRKEGFIAPVNDN
+582 AQQRKEGFIAPVNDS

>member
-30 ENNKYYDF
+30 EHNKYYDF

-150 RYAPTRIPTMGTSS
+150 RYAPTRIPTMGTST

-223 VPTEEQQQEITTKV
+223 VPTEEQQQEITSKV

-273 HYSWLATEARDKIL
+273 HYLWLATEARDKIL

-293 SSMLVGINQG
+293 SSMLIGINQG
-303 GQGFSSTA
+303 GQGFSSNA
-311 DEIKVASVYFYN
+311 DEIKVASAYFYN
-323 TVIRPF
+323 TTIKPF
-329 QDLIIN
+329 QELIID
-335 GLNQILAFNGISLDL
+335 GLDQILSFNGISLDL
-350 KFESLDLLG
+350 YFERLTIIDPTENTVNMSADVDLTDEVG
-359 ADIDSSQTSKQVI
+359 DSILEELQG
-372 EAINSL
+372 EA
-378 SPLVAN
+378 
-384 KVLDTMTPNEVRAL
+384 M
-398 VGLLPETGGSDLQST
+398 G
-413 TMSKIK
+413 
-419 SIDNINIDDFSSGID
+419 
-434 LDEWELIDTRLVD
+434 DEWEVVDKREYKDTNCSIDEWIQEHEPKKSMLTKLADYITSFPSRDSNLDKSVYKVRYEYSARYNKDKTRRFCSNMMSRTANGVVYRLEDIDKASRAGVNKQLGHKGQP
-447 YDLEDEYDE
+447 YDLFKFKGGVNCGHYWNEVLYKLKTKKDGKGYVED
-456 LINKANEPTLMNKVI
+456 KALSSSEEVASIPKSY
-471 NFVKTGTAYPR
+471 KPRPYGTAE
-482 RNSEQDNKIFRTRYR
+482 SKI
-497 YIGEVSDKSRAFCK
+497 A
-511 AMIKANK
+511 
-518 LYRKEDIVAME
+518 
-529 NQVVNE
+529 
-535 GFGPNGADNY
+535 
-545 SIWLYKGGG
+545 
-554 ACHHAWQRET
+554 
-564 YRRKG
+564 
-569 TDISSPLAVKVTP
+569 
-582 AQQRKEGFIAPVNDN
+582 
-597 KVYQRPIDMPNKGFL
+597 PIDMPNNGHHPNYGK
-612 PK
+612 

>member
-14 QPKIVESKRNE
+14 QPKIIESKRSE

-30 ENNKYYDF
+30 DKNDYYNF

-52 INNISRLIYGNGLSA
+52 INNISRLIYGNGLNA
-67 KDAGR
+67 KDAAR

-86 NMLRSVIM
+86 DMLRSVIM

-101 CAFQLIYTKDRKK
+101 CAFQVIYSKDRKK
-114 IAKVEHIPMNLLRP
+114 IARVEHLPINLIRP

-143 DNWEDIK
+143 DNWEDVRK
-150 RYAPTRIPTMGTSS
+150 YVPTRISAMGTSN

-170 VLGHYSVGQKYFSF
+170 VLGNYSVGQKYFSF

-199 IALYLINEIK
+199 IAAYLVNEIK

-287 NGHNVT
+287 NGHNII
-293 SSMLVGINQG
+293 SSFLVGINQG

-311 DEIKVASVYFYN
+311 DEIKVASAYFYN
-323 TVIRPF
+323 TIIRPF
-329 QDLIIN
+329 QEILLD
-335 GLNQILAFNGISLDL
+335 GLDKILAYNGISLDL
-350 KFESLDLLG
+350 YFERLTI
-359 ADIDSSQTSKQVI
+359 IDPEETQVNMSSQ
-372 EAINSL
+372 EEINDEDADAFLDEL
-378 SPLVAN
+378 SGECL
-384 KVLDTMTPNEVRAL
+384 
-398 VGLLPETGGSDLQST
+398 S
-413 TMSKIK
+413 
-419 SIDNINIDDFSSGID
+419 
-434 LDEWELIDTRLVD
+434 DEWEVVSKREYKEDNSSIDEWIAEHEPKKSMLTKLADYITSFPSRDSNLDKSVYKVRYEYSERYNKSNTRRFCQNMMSRTANGVVYRLEDIDKASRAGVNKQLGHKGQP
-447 YDLEDEYDE
+447 YDLFKFKGGVNCGHYWSEVLYKLKTKKDGKGYVED
-456 LINKANEPTLMNKVI
+456 KALSSSEEVASIPKSY
-471 NFVKTGTAYPR
+471 KPRPYGTAESKIAPFDMP
-482 RNSEQDNKIFRTRYR
+482 DN
-497 YIGEVSDKSRAFCK
+497 GHHP
-511 AMIKANK
+511 N
-518 LYRKEDIVAME
+518 YRK
-529 NQVVNE
+529 
-535 GFGPNGADNY
+535 
-545 SIWLYKGGG
+545 
-554 ACHHAWQRET
+554 
-564 YRRKG
+564 
-569 TDISSPLAVKVTP
+569 
-582 AQQRKEGFIAPVNDN
+582 
-597 KVYQRPIDMPNKGFL
+597 
-612 PK
+612 